1 MKNNNILPHFRKDM
15 STLFVLSAG
24 IALLLAISP
33 LLLSHF
39 IQPVQATVLYTS
51 VQTPNPVALGDTC
64 SSNSNAQ
71 ITFEGKGSPS
81 SSGDTVTLTSGT
93 FQVTDIS
100 SGQLLWSGNLYS
112 GSITG
117 YDPNTEDTNV
127 EIVYNVANNSVVC
140 EAGEQ
145 LWVYTYCTQEP
156 PSPSIVLETDG
167 GAMGGVNG
175 AVDCGN
181 AGDTTAQPSPSSSP
195 SSSMTGTTTTTQD
208 SDGDGIPDSS
218 DKCIHNSNQRCFKE
232 GNSTTTTHEQEQP
245 PSTSSNNRTGNQTR

>member
-1 MKNNNILPHFRKDM
+1 M
-15 STLFVLSAG
+15 SKHQTQ
-24 IALLLAISP
+24 
-33 LLLSHF
+33 LLSG
-39 IQPVQATVLYTS
+39 IRA
-51 VQTPNPVALGDTC
+51 

-71 ITFEGKGSPS
+71 ITFEAKGSPS

-145 LWVYTYCTQEP
+145 LWVYTYCPQRP

-195 SSSMTGTTTTTQD
+195 VTGTTTTQD
-208 SDGDGIPDSS
+208 RDRDGIIDTNDNCPNLPNTRCYKEGDTALVV
-218 DKCIHNSNQRCFKE
+218 HNSNR
-232 GNSTTTTHEQEQP
+232 
-245 PSTSSNNRTGNQTR
+245 

>member
-71 ITFEGKGSPS
+71 ITFEAKGSPS

-175 AVDCGN
+175 AVDCGVS
-181 AGDTTAQPSPSSSP
+181 GDTTAQPSSSSP
-195 SSSMTGTTTTTQD
+195 VTGTATQQD
-208 SDGDGIPDSS
+208 SDSDGIPDSS
-218 DKCIHNSNQRCFKE
+218 DRCTHNSNPRCFKE
-232 GNSTTTTHEQEQP
+232 GDTNSTTTTQQEQP
-245 PSTSSNNRTGNQTR
+245 SSSNNRTGNQTR

>member
-1 MKNNNILPHFRKDM
+1 VAIDNIPHLRKKV
-15 STLFVLSAG
+15 STLLLLSAA
-24 IALLLAISP
+24 IALLLTSP
-33 LLLSHF
+33 MLFLNVLL
-39 IQPVQATVLYTS
+39 QPAQATIVGTN
-51 VQTPNPVALGDTC
+51 VQTPNPVALGNNC
-64 SSNSNAQ
+64 NVANAQ
-71 ITFEGKGSPS
+71 ITFDAQGNPPS
-81 SSGDTVTLTSGT
+81 SGSQSVTLTSGT

>member
-71 ITFEGKGSPS
+71 ITFEAKGSPS

-145 LWVYTYCTQEP
+145 LWVYTYCTPAP

-175 AVDCGN
+175 AVDCGVS
-181 AGDTTAQPSPSSSP
+181 GDTTAQPSSSSP
-195 SSSMTGTTTTTQD
+195 VIGAATQQD
-208 SDGDGIPDSS
+208 SDRDGIPDSS
-218 DKCIHNSNQRCFKE
+218 DNCTHNSNPRCFKE
-232 GNSTTTTHEQEQP
+232 GDTSTTSTHEQEQEQ
-245 PSTSSNNRTGNQTR
+245 SSSSSSNRTGNQTR